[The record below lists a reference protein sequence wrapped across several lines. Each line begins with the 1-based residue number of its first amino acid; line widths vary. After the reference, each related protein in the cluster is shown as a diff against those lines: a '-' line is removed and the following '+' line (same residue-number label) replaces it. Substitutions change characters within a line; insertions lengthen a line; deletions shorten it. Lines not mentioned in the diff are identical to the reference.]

1 MILPELDKIQSKSLA
16 EKLCQVIGKTKVP
29 RKKYAPNVRLT
40 VSLGI
45 STFPDDGQSEEELI
59 KKADE
64 ALYQA
69 KDLGRNAV
77 CISA

>member
-1 MILPELDKIQSKSLA
+1 
-16 EKLCQVIGKTKVP
+16 V
-29 RKKYAPNVRLT
+29 NLT

-45 STFPDDGQSEEELI
+45 STFPEDGRNEDDLL

-64 ALYQA
+64 ALYNA
-69 KDLGRNAV
+69 KDLGRNSV

>member
-1 MILPELDKIQSKSLA
+1 
-16 EKLCQVIGKTKVP
+16 VIGKTNVP
-29 RKKYAPNVRLT
+29 RKKSSRKVNLT

-45 STFPDDGQSEEELI
+45 STFPEDGHIEDVLL